1 MTVNLCLNDKDFIMR
16 LPRIALLALPLT
28 LLAACGGGE
37 FYAVE
42 LAYDPILAKDGTVVE
57 PDWTVVNT
65 YPVEED

>member
-1 MTVNLCLNDKDFIMR
+1 MR